1 MLGDLNRCNII
12 ELVKQKGI
20 DKYKILNILVKYIH
34 YNELNNVIDELLK
47 I

>member
-12 ELVKQKGI
+12 ELVKQKRI
-20 DKYKILNILVKYIH
+20 DKFKILNILLKYIH
-34 YNELNNVIDELLK
+34 YNDLNSVIDELLN